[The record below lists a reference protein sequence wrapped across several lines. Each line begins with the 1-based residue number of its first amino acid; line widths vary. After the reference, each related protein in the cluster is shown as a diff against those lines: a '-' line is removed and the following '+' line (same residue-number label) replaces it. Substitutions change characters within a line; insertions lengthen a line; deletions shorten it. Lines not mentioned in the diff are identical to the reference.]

1 MMLLISCAQI
11 VPLSG
16 GEKDLEH
23 PKELESFPKNGSTNF
38 SSDKIEIE
46 FNEFIQTQNLTTQL
60 IISPFMET
68 NPEVSVK
75 NKKLIIK
82 LQDTLSP
89 NTTYSLNFGEAIRDI
104 TENNP
109 IPNYKYVFSTG
120 DFIDSLSYSGTVIN
134 AEDLTPKE
142 KIYVL
147 LYNQFEDSVPL
158 KEKPRYIA
166 ISDKD
171 GNFSITNIAS
181 GTYKL
186 FAINDINGNYLF
198 DLPNEEIAFSD
209 SLITINKNSS
219 GNILKLFEE
228 KNNIQYVVKSE
239 HKKYGEFNII
249 LNSASDSINIKALNN
264 ELSNDWAIFDK
275 NATNDTLNFWL
286 KQSSN
291 IESLEVEL
299 SNDGGVI
306 DTLSFTLIEK
316 KKFKDSTLV
325 VTANTSSSFDLNKKA
340 ILKLN
345 RPFTSFYSDS
355 IRLLIDSVPVSSALI
370 FKKLS
375 PTKLALDFN
384 FEENKKYLIFI
395 PPNTF
400 EGVYGINNDTTMYQF
415 KTKKLSDYG
424 TIDLNVEPYFSD
436 KYILQLTKNK
446 QVVQEDFYQGKSNIK
461 YKYLTPGNYGLK
473 LIIDNNDDHEWTT
486 GDYIKSRQPEQVI
499 YYQKTITI
507 KANWDNDI
515 SWIIN
520 D

>member
-1 MMLLISCAQI
+1 M
-11 VPLSG
+11 PLSG
-16 GEKDLEH
+16 GEKDLNP
-23 PKELESFPKNGSTNF
+23 PKEVESLPKNASTNF
-38 SSDKIEIE
+38 SSDEIEIE
-46 FNEFIQTQNLTTQL
+46 FDEFIQTQNLNSQL

-120 DFIDSLSYSGTVIN
+120 DFIDSLSYSGTVVN

-142 KIYVL
+142 KVYVL

-158 KEKPRYIA
+158 KKKPRYIA

-209 SLITINKNSS
+209 SLITINQNSS

-286 KQSSN
+286 KQPSN

-325 VTANTSSSFDLNKKA
+325 VTANTSSSFDLNKTA

-345 RPFTSFYSDS
+345 RPFIDFYSDS
-355 IRLLIDSVPVSSALI
+355 IRLLIDSVPVSSDLI
-370 FKKLS
+370 FKKLN
-375 PTKLALDFN
+375 PTKLALD
-384 FEENKKYLIFI
+384 
-395 PPNTF
+395 
-400 EGVYGINNDTTMYQF
+400 
-415 KTKKLSDYG
+415 
-424 TIDLNVEPYFSD
+424 
-436 KYILQLTKNK
+436 
-446 QVVQEDFYQGKSNIK
+446 
-461 YKYLTPGNYGLK
+461 
-473 LIIDNNDDHEWTT
+473 
-486 GDYIKSRQPEQVI
+486 
-499 YYQKTITI
+499 
-507 KANWDNDI
+507 
-515 SWIIN
+515 
-520 D
+520 